1 MICRSH
7 TPKAQW
13 LNRHHRYGR
22 CRIFFCELLPPS
34 LSSEDKRQVTS
45 LYVMPTKP
53 IGLTEHT
60 QIYKQFSYE
69 SVLIIVFLHLDNLPI
84 RTSKINP
91 MKTYPSEIIV
101 FCHFV
106 RRFTSMVLISV
117 IVFVWSSVLAFS
129 GSFALTGG
137 IGLGT
142 TANSPAQK

>member
-1 MICRSH
+1 
-7 TPKAQW
+7 
-13 LNRHHRYGR
+13 
-22 CRIFFCELLPPS
+22 
-34 LSSEDKRQVTS
+34 
-45 LYVMPTKP
+45 
-53 IGLTEHT
+53 
-60 QIYKQFSYE
+60 
-69 SVLIIVFLHLDNLPI
+69 
-84 RTSKINP
+84 

-142 TANSPAQK
+142 TAKYPAQN

>member
-1 MICRSH
+1 M
-7 TPKAQW
+7 
-13 LNRHHRYGR
+13 
-22 CRIFFCELLPPS
+22 
-34 LSSEDKRQVTS
+34 
-45 LYVMPTKP
+45 
-53 IGLTEHT
+53 
-60 QIYKQFSYE
+60 
-69 SVLIIVFLHLDNLPI
+69 LIIVFLHLDNLPI

-137 IGLGT
+137 IGLGLLDIVSFRLSLSSQAFALARSVSARAVSFGT
-142 TANSPAQK
+142 VRSFDVESLTDTGISVSR

>member
-1 MICRSH
+1 MLC
-7 TPKAQW
+7 PQ
-13 LNRHHRYGR
+13 
-22 CRIFFCELLPPS
+22 
-34 LSSEDKRQVTS
+34 
-45 LYVMPTKP
+45 P

-60 QIYKQFSYE
+60 QIYKYFSYE

-117 IVFVWSSVLAFS
+117 IVFVWCSVLAFS

-137 IGLGT
+137 IGLGLLDIVSFRLSLSSQAFALARSVSARAVSVGT
-142 TANSPAQK
+142 VRTFDVESLTGTGMSVPR